1 MEKINFENLP
11 STNTP
16 INATNLNT
24 MQNNIENGINDV
36 AQTLEPVSIN
46 LTFNED
52 YVYNTDLEYY
62 CLKIGK
68 VVFLNIRTIAFK
80 QSPAES
86 GTQLISGLPKPNNYS
101 IFYLHGGNNASS
113 SSVRCSVNIEGNI
126 VTHYTNISYV
136 GDSSNS
142 QYDGTLIYLTNE

>member
-46 LTFNED
+46 LTFNEE

-68 VVFLNIRTIAFK
+68 VVFLNIRIIAFK
-80 QSPAES
+80 KGFEES
-86 GTQLISGLPKPNNYS
+86 GTQFISGLPKPSAYL
-101 IFYLHGGNNASS
+101 IFYLYGGAEASGTALRCAITSEGTIYNHYS
-113 SSVRCSVNIEGNI
+113 SPTG
-126 VTHYTNISYV
+126 V
-136 GDSSNS
+136 GDSANR
-142 QYDGTLIYLTNE
+142 QYGGTLIYLTNE